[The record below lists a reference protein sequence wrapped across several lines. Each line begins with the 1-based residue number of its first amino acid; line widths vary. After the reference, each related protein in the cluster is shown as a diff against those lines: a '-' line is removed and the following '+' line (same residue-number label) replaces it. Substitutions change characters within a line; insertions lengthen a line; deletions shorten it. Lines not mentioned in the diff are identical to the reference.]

1 MENWFRRLALVVST
15 KKPRIDTI
23 RLKLLKIAARVVRD

>member
-23 RLKLLKIAARVVRD
+23 HLKLLKIAARVVRD